1 MKKQSIIREKLHNA
15 PHNRQHNSKK
25 KAIHSYNDNGNALW
39 GRRTSPK
46 TVRNRYSAFSLV
58 VTMVGFKLMY
68 YVDFIAFMEEPEKT
82 WNDILAKRDA
92 KSAATT

>member
-1 MKKQSIIREKLHNA
+1 MGQTHEPKDGEKQIQCILA
-15 PHNRQHNSKK
+15 
-25 KAIHSYNDNGNALW
+25 ALLPW
-39 GRRTSPK
+39 LDSE
-46 TVRNRYSAFSLV
+46 
-58 VTMVGFKLMY
+58 LMY

>member
-1 MKKQSIIREKLHNA
+1 MVVGLRLARLQKPTTIET
-15 PHNRQHNSKK
+15 
-25 KAIHSYNDNGNALW
+25 NGNALW

>member
-1 MKKQSIIREKLHNA
+1 MLLITANIIVKKTLHS
-15 PHNRQHNSKK
+15 H
-25 KAIHSYNDNGNALW
+25 NDNGNALW

-46 TVRNRYSAFSLV
+46 TMRNRYSAFSLV
-58 VTMVGFKLMY
+58 VTMVGFKLKY